1 MPNQNRKGP
10 KGKGP
15 KTGRKLGKCQKT
27 ESEQKQ
33 MVEPIE
39 IQEKQPSANVSS
51 LINSFRGKRN
61 DNNLH

>member
-1 MPNQNRKGP
+1 MPNQNRTGP

-15 KTGRKLGKCQKT
+15 KTGRKLGKCHKT

-39 IQEKQPSANVSS
+39 IQEKLSSANTGFFKK
-51 LINSFRGKRN
+51 LFQRKK
-61 DNNLH
+61 